1 MSRFDASPARVDTRR
16 ALEGYMKAESAAPEA
31 GTRISEDARGEVRAD
46 MQLMRS
52 LLIGIFIFMAIY
64 ALYFAKAF
72 FMPVILAFLLAL
84 TLTPIVRFLRK
95 RGIPEALSA
104 TLLVVLSLFIVVSAG
119 YLLSGPVIDLINN
132 TSTIGQQLTE
142 RLAQLRRPFEKIMQI
157 SHQLEGLT
165 ETTQE
170 PGIQRVAMAQS
181 GILSSA
187 ASNVLSAGTSFT
199 IIFVLSLFLLA
210 SGTMFYEKI
219 IQSFASLS
227 EKKRALRV
235 VFDVEREISH
245 YLLTVTIINAGLGT
259 VIGLGLWALGMP
271 NPLVWGAAAALL
283 NFLPYVGA
291 LMTLVLVAVIALIS
305 FDTISYALL
314 APAFVLLCDIVEGQF
329 VTPMVVGRRLE
340 INAVAIFIA
349 IAFWSWLWGF
359 VGALMAVPLLV
370 VIKVFCDHFDGLTH
384 VGNFLAA
391 QQTTVVDEEPV
402 EEAHKAG

>member
-1 MSRFDASPARVDTRR
+1 
-16 ALEGYMKAESAAPEA
+16 MKAEPIASGAGVAESPDPRVEA
-31 GTRISEDARGEVRAD
+31 RAD
-46 MQLMRS
+46 TRLMRS
-52 LLIGIFIFMAIY
+52 LLIGIFVLMIVY
-64 ALYFAKAF
+64 ALYFGRAF

-95 RGIPEALSA
+95 QGVPDVLSA
-104 TLLVVLSLFIVVSAG
+104 SFLVLLSVCFVAIAG

-132 TSTIGQQLTE
+132 SSSIGLQLTE
-142 RLAQLRRPFEKIMQI
+142 RLEQLRRPFERIMEI
-157 SHQLEGLT
+157 SHQLEGLMAT
-165 ETTQE
+165 SQDA
-170 PGIQRVAMAQS
+170 GAQRVALAPS
-181 GILSSA
+181 GILSQAADNLLSA
-187 ASNVLSAGTSFT
+187 ATSIT
-199 IIFVLSLFLLA
+199 IVFVLSLFLLA

-235 VFDVEREISH
+235 VYDVEQEISH
-245 YLLTVTIINAGLGT
+245 YLLTVSVINAGLGT
-259 VIGLGLWALGMP
+259 VTGLGLWALGMP

-283 NFLPYVGA
+283 NFLPYVGP
-291 LMTLVLVAVIALIS
+291 LITITLVSIIALIS
-305 FDTISYALL
+305 FDTIPYALL

-370 VIKVFCDHFDGLTH
+370 VIKVFCDHFDGLSH

-391 QQTTVVDEEPV
+391 QPPAVVEQDDIKDTGP
-402 EEAHKAG
+402 AKG

>member
-1 MSRFDASPARVDTRR
+1 MKKDDAALTVAAASRLAA
-16 ALEGYMKAESAAPEA
+16 AKSAASLESL
-31 GTRISEDARGEVRAD
+31 SEQASGMRLVRG
-46 MQLMRS
+46 
-52 LLIGIFIFMAIY
+52 LLIGMFIFMAVFS
-64 ALYFAKAF
+64 LYLAKAF

-95 RGIPEALSA
+95 HGVPDAISA
-104 TLLVVLSLFIVVSAG
+104 TLLVLFSVVGIATAG

-132 TSTIGQQLTE
+132 GPSIGRQVAERLERLRQPFERFMDMVGQMSALTE
-142 RLAQLRRPFEKIMQI
+142 AEQRPGVQKVVLAQTGVVSQ
-157 SHQLEGLT
+157 
-165 ETTQE
+165 
-170 PGIQRVAMAQS
+170 
-181 GILSSA
+181 A
-187 ASNVLSAGTSFT
+187 AGNVLSAGTSIT
-199 IIFVLSLFLLA
+199 IVFVLSLFLLA

-219 IQSFASLS
+219 IQSFATMS

-235 VFDVEREISH
+235 VYDVEREISR
-245 YLLTVTIINAGLGT
+245 YLFTVAVINAALGS
-259 VIGLGLWALGMP
+259 VIALGLWALGMP

-291 LMTLVLVAVIALIS
+291 FMTILLVAAIALIS

-314 APAFVLLCDIVEGQF
+314 APAFVLLCDVVEGQF

-340 INAVAIFIA
+340 INSVAIFIA

-370 VIKVFCDHFDGLTH
+370 VVKVFCDHFDGLAH

-391 QQTTVVDEEPV
+391 HQAPAMDEDSNG
-402 EEAHKAG
+402 ASGNAN

>member
-1 MSRFDASPARVDTRR
+1 
-16 ALEGYMKAESAAPEA
+16 MKAEPAALGAVLAEA
-31 GTRISEDARGEVRAD
+31 EEARVVARTD
-46 MQLMRS
+46 THLMRS
-52 LLIGIFIFMAIY
+52 LLIGIFILMAIY
-64 ALYFAKAF
+64 ALYFARAF
-72 FMPVILAFLLAL
+72 FMPVILAFLLTL

-95 RGIPEALSA
+95 RGIPELVSA
-104 TLLVVLSLFIVVSAG
+104 TLLVVLSVCVFAIAG
-119 YLLSGPVIDLINN
+119 YLLSGPVIDLLNN
-132 TSTIGQQLTE
+132 TSSIGQQLTE
-142 RLAQLRRPFEKIMQI
+142 RLAQLRRPLERIMQI
-157 SHQLEGLT
+157 SHQIEQMT
-165 ETTQE
+165 ETSQE
-170 PGIQRVAMAQS
+170 PGIQKVALAQS
-181 GILSSA
+181 GILSAA
-187 ASNVLSAGTSFT
+187 ASNVLAAGTSFT

-235 VFDVEREISH
+235 VYDVEREISH
-245 YLLTVTIINAGLGT
+245 YLLTVTIINAGLGA

-271 NPLVWGAAAALL
+271 NPLVWGVAAALL

-291 LMTLVLVAVIALIS
+291 MLTIVLVSVMALIS

-314 APAFVLLCDIVEGQF
+314 APAFVLLCDIIEGQL

-370 VIKVFCDHFDGLTH
+370 VIKVFCDHFEGLGH

-391 QQTTVVDEEPV
+391 QQTAVVVEDEAA
-402 EEAHKAG
+402 EENGEAKA

>member
-1 MSRFDASPARVDTRR
+1 MKVEPAALGTGVAETPDPR
-16 ALEGYMKAESAAPEA
+16 AE
-31 GTRISEDARGEVRAD
+31 TRAD
-46 MQLMRS
+46 THLMRS
-52 LLIGIFIFMAIY
+52 LLIGIFILMAVY
-64 ALYFAKAF
+64 ALYFARAF

-104 TLLVVLSLFIVVSAG
+104 TLLVILSICIVASAG

-132 TSTIGQQLTE
+132 TSSIGQQLTE
-142 RLAQLRRPFEKIMQI
+142 RLAQLRRPFEKIMQV
-157 SHQLEGLT
+157 SHQLEELT
-165 ETTQE
+165 QTSQE
-170 PGIQRVAMAQS
+170 PGVQRVAMAQS

-187 ASNVLSAGTSFT
+187 ASNVLSAGTGFT

-219 IQSFASLS
+219 IQSFARLS

-235 VFDVEREISH
+235 VYDVEREISH

-271 NPLVWGAAAALL
+271 NPLVWGVAAALL

-291 LMTLVLVAVIALIS
+291 LITIMLVAVIALIS
-305 FDTISYALL
+305 FDSISYALL

-370 VIKVFCDHFDGLTH
+370 VIKVFCDHFDGLSH

-391 QQTTVVDEEPV
+391 QQTSVIE
-402 EEAHKAG
+402 EEATDEGDKASA

>member
-1 MSRFDASPARVDTRR
+1 
-16 ALEGYMKAESAAPEA
+16 MKAEPGGPGAANH
-31 GTRISEDARGEVRAD
+31 ISEDARGEARAD

-142 RLAQLRRPFEKIMQI
+142 RLAQLRRPFEKIMEI

-219 IQSFASLS
+219 IQSFTSLS

-314 APAFVLLCDIVEGQF
+314 APAFVLLCDIIEGQF

-391 QQTTVVDEEPV
+391 QQTTVVEDEPI
-402 EEAHKAG
+402 EESHKAG

>member
-1 MSRFDASPARVDTRR
+1 MKTELT
-16 ALEGYMKAESAAPEA
+16 ALSAGVAESPDPRVEA
-31 GTRISEDARGEVRAD
+31 RAD
-46 MQLMRS
+46 THLMRS
-52 LLIGIFIFMAIY
+52 LLVGIFVLMIVY
-64 ALYFAKAF
+64 ALYFGRAF

-95 RGIPEALSA
+95 HGVPDVLSA
-104 TLLVVLSLFIVVSAG
+104 SFLVLLSVCFVAIAG

-132 TSTIGQQLTE
+132 SSSIGLQLTE
-142 RLAQLRRPFEKIMQI
+142 RLEQLRRPFERIVEI
-157 SHQLEGLT
+157 SHQLEGLMAT
-165 ETTQE
+165 SQDA
-170 PGIQRVAMAQS
+170 GVQRVALAPS
-181 GILSSA
+181 GILSQAADNLLSA
-187 ASNVLSAGTSFT
+187 ATSIT
-199 IIFVLSLFLLA
+199 IVFVLSLFLLA

-235 VFDVEREISH
+235 VYDVEREISY
-245 YLLTVTIINAGLGT
+245 YLLTVSVINVGLGT
-259 VIGLGLWALGMP
+259 VTGLGLWALGMP

-283 NFLPYVGA
+283 NFLPYVGP
-291 LMTLVLVAVIALIS
+291 LITITLVTIIALIS

-314 APAFVLLCDIVEGQF
+314 APTFVLLCDIVEGQF

-370 VIKVFCDHFDGLTH
+370 VIKVFCDHFDGLSH

-391 QQTTVVDEEPV
+391 QPMAVV
-402 EEAHKAG
+402 EEDDVADTGPA

>member
-1 MSRFDASPARVDTRR
+1 
-16 ALEGYMKAESAAPEA
+16 MKAEPAALGAGLAETEEA
-31 GTRISEDARGEVRAD
+31 RVVARAD
-46 MQLMRS
+46 THLMRS
-52 LLIGIFIFMAIY
+52 LLIGIFLFMAIY
-64 ALYFAKAF
+64 ALYFARAF
-72 FMPVILAFLLAL
+72 FMPVILAFLLTL

-95 RGIPEALSA
+95 RGIPEVVSA
-104 TLLVVLSLFIVVSAG
+104 TMLVVLSICVFGVAG
-119 YLLSGPVIDLINN
+119 YLLSGPVIDLLNN
-132 TSTIGQQLTE
+132 TSSIGQQLTD
-142 RLAQLRRPFEKIMQI
+142 RLAQLRRPLERIMQI
-157 SHQLEGLT
+157 SHQIEQMT
-165 ETTQE
+165 ETSQE
-170 PGIQRVAMAQS
+170 PGIQKVAMAQS
-181 GILSSA
+181 GVLSAA
-187 ASNVLSAGTSFT
+187 ASNVLSAGTSLT

-235 VFDVEREISH
+235 VYDVEREISH
-245 YLLTVTIINAGLGT
+245 YLLTVTVINAGLGA

-271 NPLVWGAAAALL
+271 NPLVWGTMAALL

-291 LMTLVLVAVIALIS
+291 LITIVLVSVIAMIS
-305 FDTISYALL
+305 FDSISYALL
-314 APAFVLLCDIVEGQF
+314 APGFVLLCDIVEGQF

-370 VIKVFCDHFDGLTH
+370 VVKVFCDHFDGLSH

-391 QQTTVVDEEPV
+391 QQTAVV
-402 EEAHKAG
+402 EEEAAEENGKAAP

>member
-1 MSRFDASPARVDTRR
+1 MKTEPAALGYAIADESDSRV
-16 ALEGYMKAESAAPEA
+16 AA
-31 GTRISEDARGEVRAD
+31 RAD
-46 MQLMRS
+46 THLMRS
-52 LLIGIFIFMAIY
+52 LLVGIFLFMAIY
-64 ALYFAKAF
+64 ALYFARAF

-84 TLTPIVRFLRK
+84 TLTPIVRLLR
-95 RGIPEALSA
+95 RHGISEVISA
-104 TLLVVLSLFIVVSAG
+104 TLLVLLSICIFASVG
-119 YLLSGPVIDLINN
+119 YLLSGPIIDLINN
-132 TSTIGQQLTE
+132 TSSIGQQLAE
-142 RLAQLRRPFEKIMQI
+142 RLAQLRRPLEKIMQI
-157 SHQLEGLT
+157 SHQIEQLT
-165 ETTQE
+165 QTSQE

-181 GILSSA
+181 GILSAA
-187 ASNVLSAGTSFT
+187 ASNILSAGTGLT
-199 IIFVLSLFLLA
+199 IIFVMSLFLLA

-235 VFDVEREISH
+235 VYDVEREISH

-259 VIGLGLWALGMP
+259 VIALGLWALGMP

-291 LMTLVLVAVIALIS
+291 LITIVLVTVMALIS
-305 FDTISYALL
+305 FDTIFYALL
-314 APAFVLLCDIVEGQF
+314 APAFVILCDIVEGQF

-340 INAVAIFIA
+340 INAVAILIA

-370 VIKVFCDHFDGLTH
+370 VIKVFCDHFDGLSH

-391 QQTTVVDEEPV
+391 QHAVVV
-402 EEAHKAG
+402 EEDDIADPEAIKG

>member
-1 MSRFDASPARVDTRR
+1 
-16 ALEGYMKAESAAPEA
+16 MKAEPAALGAGVAEA
-31 GTRISEDARGEVRAD
+31 EESRVAARAD
-46 MQLMRS
+46 TRLMRS
-52 LLIGIFIFMAIY
+52 LLIGIFLFMTVY
-64 ALYFAKAF
+64 ALYFARAF

-84 TLTPIVRFLRK
+84 TLTPIVRLLRK
-95 RGIPEALSA
+95 RGIPEVVSA
-104 TLLVVLSLFIVVSAG
+104 TLLVLVSIFVFASAG
-119 YLLSGPVIDLINN
+119 YVLSGPIIDLINN
-132 TSTIGQQLTE
+132 TSSIGQQLTE
-142 RLAQLRRPFEKIMQI
+142 RLAQLRRPLERIMDIAHQI
-157 SHQLEGLT
+157 EGLT

-170 PGIQRVAMAQS
+170 PGVQKVAVAQS
-181 GILSSA
+181 GFFSSA
-187 ASNVLSAGTSFT
+187 ASNILSAGTSLT

-219 IQSFASLS
+219 IQSFASLT

-235 VFDVEREISH
+235 VYDVEREISH
-245 YLLTVTIINAGLGT
+245 YLLTVTIINTGLGT

-291 LMTLVLVAVIALIS
+291 MITLVLVTVIALIT
-305 FDTISYALL
+305 FDTIAYALL
-314 APAFVLLCDIVEGQF
+314 APAFLVLCDIIEGQF

-370 VIKVFCDHFDGLTH
+370 VVKVFCDHFESLSH

-391 QQTTVVDEEPV
+391 QHTAVVEDEADEQDV
-402 EEAHKAG
+402 AAAG

>member
-1 MSRFDASPARVDTRR
+1 
-16 ALEGYMKAESAAPEA
+16 MKAEPTALGAGVAEAEESRVAA
-31 GTRISEDARGEVRAD
+31 RAD
-46 MQLMRS
+46 TRLMRS
-52 LLIGIFIFMAIY
+52 LLIGIFLFMTVY
-64 ALYFAKAF
+64 ALYFARAF

-84 TLTPIVRFLRK
+84 TLTPIVRLLRK
-95 RGIPEALSA
+95 RGIPEVVSA
-104 TLLVVLSLFIVVSAG
+104 TLLVLVSIFVFASAG
-119 YLLSGPVIDLINN
+119 YVLSGPVIDLINN
-132 TSTIGQQLTE
+132 TSSIGQQLTE
-142 RLAQLRRPFEKIMQI
+142 RLAQLRRPLERIMDIAHQI
-157 SHQLEGLT
+157 EGLT
-165 ETTQE
+165 ETSQE
-170 PGIQRVAMAQS
+170 PGVQKVAVAQS
-181 GILSSA
+181 GFFSSA
-187 ASNVLSAGTSFT
+187 ASNILSAGTSLT

-219 IQSFASLS
+219 IQSFASLT

-235 VFDVEREISH
+235 VYDVEREISH
-245 YLLTVTIINAGLGT
+245 YLLTVTIINTGLGT

-291 LMTLVLVAVIALIS
+291 MITLVLVTVIALIT
-305 FDTISYALL
+305 FDTIAYALL
-314 APAFVLLCDIVEGQF
+314 APAFLVLCDIIEGQF

-370 VIKVFCDHFDGLTH
+370 VVKVFCDHFESLSH

-391 QQTTVVDEEPV
+391 QHTAVVEDEADEQD
-402 EEAHKAG
+402 AAAAG

>member
-1 MSRFDASPARVDTRR
+1 
-16 ALEGYMKAESAAPEA
+16 MKAEPAASGA
-31 GTRISEDARGEVRAD
+31 GAVDGEDPRAVARAD
-46 MQLMRS
+46 THLMRT
-52 LLIGIFIFMAIY
+52 LLIGIFLFMAIY
-64 ALYFAKAF
+64 ALYFARAF
-72 FMPVILAFLLAL
+72 FMPVILAFLLTL

-95 RGIPEALSA
+95 HGVPEVVSA
-104 TLLVVLSLFIVVSAG
+104 TLLVVLSVCIFATAG

-132 TSTIGQQLTE
+132 TSAIGQQLSE
-142 RLAQLRRPFEKIMQI
+142 RLAQFRRPFERIMQI
-157 SHQLEGLT
+157 AHELEGLT
-165 ETTQE
+165 QTSQE
-170 PGIQRVAMAQS
+170 ADVQKVAVAQS
-181 GILSSA
+181 GMLSSA
-187 ASNVLSAGTSFT
+187 ADNILSAATSIT

-219 IQSFASLS
+219 IQSFARLS

-235 VFDVEREISH
+235 VYDVEREISH
-245 YLLTVTIINAGLGT
+245 YLLTVAVINTGLGT
-259 VIGLGLWALGMP
+259 VIGLGLWGLGMP
-271 NPLVWGAAAALL
+271 NPLVWGTMAALL

-291 LMTLVLVAVIALIS
+291 LITIVLVSVIALIS
-305 FDTISYALL
+305 FDSISYALL

-370 VIKVFCDHFDGLTH
+370 VVKVFCDHFEGLSH

-391 QQTTVVDEEPV
+391 QQTAVVVEDEAV
-402 EEAHKAG
+402 EENGKT

>member
-1 MSRFDASPARVDTRR
+1 V
-16 ALEGYMKAESAAPEA
+16 AA
-31 GTRISEDARGEVRAD
+31 RAD
-46 MQLMRS
+46 THLMRS
-52 LLIGIFIFMAIY
+52 LLVGIFLFMAIY
-64 ALYFAKAF
+64 ALYFARAF

-84 TLTPIVRFLRK
+84 TLTPIVRLLR
-95 RGIPEALSA
+95 RHGISEVVSA
-104 TLLVVLSLFIVVSAG
+104 TLLVLLSICIFASVG
-119 YLLSGPVIDLINN
+119 YLLSGPIIDLINN
-132 TSTIGQQLTE
+132 TSSIGQQLAE
-142 RLAQLRRPFEKIMQI
+142 RLAQLRRPLEKIMQI
-157 SHQLEGLT
+157 SHQIEQLT
-165 ETTQE
+165 QTSQE

-181 GILSSA
+181 GILSAA
-187 ASNVLSAGTSFT
+187 ASNILSAGTGLT

-235 VFDVEREISH
+235 VYDVEREISH

-259 VIGLGLWALGMP
+259 VIALGLWALGMP

-291 LMTLVLVAVIALIS
+291 LITIVLVTVMALIS
-305 FDTISYALL
+305 FDTIFYALL
-314 APAFVLLCDIVEGQF
+314 APAFVILCDIVEGQF

-340 INAVAIFIA
+340 INAVAILIA

-370 VIKVFCDHFDGLTH
+370 VIKVFCDHFDGLSH

-391 QQTTVVDEEPV
+391 QHAVVV
-402 EEAHKAG
+402 EEDDIADPEAIKG

>member
-1 MSRFDASPARVDTRR
+1 MKTEPAALGRAIADESNSRV
-16 ALEGYMKAESAAPEA
+16 AA
-31 GTRISEDARGEVRAD
+31 RAD
-46 MQLMRS
+46 THLMRS
-52 LLIGIFIFMAIY
+52 LLVGIFLFMAIY
-64 ALYFAKAF
+64 ALYFARAF

-84 TLTPIVRFLRK
+84 TLTPIVRLLR
-95 RGIPEALSA
+95 RHGISEVVSA
-104 TLLVVLSLFIVVSAG
+104 TLLVLLSICIFASVG
-119 YLLSGPVIDLINN
+119 YLLSGPIIDLINN
-132 TSTIGQQLTE
+132 TSSIGQQLAE
-142 RLAQLRRPFEKIMQI
+142 RLAQLRRPLEKIMQI
-157 SHQLEGLT
+157 SHQIEQLT
-165 ETTQE
+165 QTSQE

-181 GILSSA
+181 GILSAA
-187 ASNVLSAGTSFT
+187 ASNILSAGTGLT

-235 VFDVEREISH
+235 VYDVEREISH

-259 VIGLGLWALGMP
+259 VIALGLWALGMP

-291 LMTLVLVAVIALIS
+291 LITIVLVTVMALIS
-305 FDTISYALL
+305 FDTIFYALL
-314 APAFVLLCDIVEGQF
+314 APAFVILCDIVEGQF

-340 INAVAIFIA
+340 INAVAILIA

-370 VIKVFCDHFDGLTH
+370 VIKVFCDHFDGLSH

-391 QQTTVVDEEPV
+391 QHAVVV
-402 EEAHKAG
+402 EEEDIADPEAVKG

>member
-1 MSRFDASPARVDTRR
+1 MKTELTALGAVVADTADPRV
-16 ALEGYMKAESAAPEA
+16 EA
-31 GTRISEDARGEVRAD
+31 RAD
-46 MQLMRS
+46 THLMRS
-52 LLIGIFIFMAIY
+52 LLVGIFILLIVY
-64 ALYFAKAF
+64 ALYFGRAF

-84 TLTPIVRFLRK
+84 TLTPIVRLLRK
-95 RGIPEALSA
+95 HGVPDVVSA
-104 TLLVVLSLFIVVSAG
+104 TLLVLLSLFILAVAG

-132 TSTIGQQLTE
+132 SSSIGLQLTE
-142 RLAQLRRPFEKIMQI
+142 RLEQLRRPFERIMQI
-157 SHQLEGLT
+157 SREIEGLT
-165 ETTQE
+165 QTSQE
-170 PGIQRVAMAQS
+170 PGVQKVAVSQS

-187 ASNVLSAGTSFT
+187 ASNILSAGTSLT

-235 VFDVEREISH
+235 VYDVEREISH
-245 YLLTVTIINAGLGT
+245 YLLTVAAINLGLGT

-291 LMTLVLVAVIALIS
+291 LITLILVTIIALIS
-305 FDTISYALL
+305 FDTIPYALL

-370 VIKVFCDHFDGLTH
+370 VIKVFCDHFDGLSH

-391 QQTTVVDEEPV
+391 QPPAVVEQDDIKDTGP
-402 EEAHKAG
+402 AKG